1 MSSRKRTCRLG
12 RQIQI
17 LAVAASALLCC
28 SRPASAQRLLGID
41 ISAWQGNLSTSNW
54 STLHN
59 TNDRDFVFIR
69 SSRGGTT
76 GFDHNHDNLLTSN
89 ANCGGVSTDACLSRR
104 YDDPY
109 FGQNI
114 TRATNAGLFAG
125 TYHRSRADIIGTS
138 PDTGGIANSGTD
150 EASHMIQMAGPWMR
164 PGYLPPVLD
173 FEDGITERT
182 DQEMAQFALDF
193 SNRIYEV
200 MQIRPAIYINGNY
213 AQNSLA
219 GGTAT
224 QRSQLAQQSSNPPSV
239 VSPAYSTLWS
249 ARWPNQ
255 NDPNSID
262 VQNLDPT
269 IGFSNIYGP
278 WDDYGVAH
286 PWSFWQYASTARLS
300 GYASGGANIDVN
312 VSHGDIEFVKDRLV
326 PALWWNDNS
335 GNWSTLANWNSGQPV
350 TPPPVVANMTPR
362 QGSTTLPVPRL
373 PGAAGSGPNSGQN
386 DTVILER
393 PNANITVTLSSG
405 THNIRK
411 LYVRESLD
419 ITGGSLTINY
429 NPDYAVPED
438 GSGNPLYP
446 NAVRSGPISA
456 QFSGRV
462 SIGGNASLSVHTLQV
477 DATRD
482 FVIGNSTL
490 SFNRIN
496 LMPHSTAPAEIYLSG
511 NVNFNPLNNAA
522 AAIANGSGTGNSG
535 RIELVDGANPV
546 LNVADGAAAVDL
558 AINVPIVGTGLTKT
572 GPGTLA
578 LNGLNNY
585 NGDTVVQAGELS
597 VTSPNGLNQ
606 QFDNEWD
613 IHLSTGAILGLQ
625 FTGAADMI
633 RSLFIDGVS
642 QPAGIWGAEGSGAP
656 FTSPLITGTG
666 RLEVTQFV
674 PPPLVGDFNDD
685 GSVDAADYI
694 VWRKTDGTPTDYSD
708 WRANFGRTSPGA
720 GSASALSGDSAVPE
734 PSAVVML
741 SLGIAGVVAWRHK
754 RIFCVA
760 ARALTRPEPI

>member
-1 MSSRKRTCRLG
+1 MSSRKSTCRLG

-17 LAVAASALLCC
+17 LAAAASALLCC
-28 SRPASAQRLLGID
+28 SRPATAQRLLGID

-54 STLHN
+54 STLRN

-89 ANCGGVSTDACLSRR
+89 ANCNGVSTDACLSRR

-125 TYHRSRADIIGTS
+125 TYHRSRADIIATS

-164 PGYLPPVLD
+164 PGYLPPALD
-173 FEDGITERT
+173 FEDGELQRT

-193 SNRIYEV
+193 SNRIYQV

-213 AQNSLA
+213 AQNILA
-219 GGTAT
+219 GGTST
-224 QRSQLAQQSSNPPSV
+224 QRSQLAQQPGNPPSV
-239 VSPAYSTLWS
+239 VSPAFSTLWS

-255 NDPNSID
+255 ADPNSID

-278 WDDYGVAH
+278 WDDYGVVH

-300 GYASGGANIDVN
+300 GYANGGANIDVN

-326 PALWWNDNS
+326 PALWWHDNS
-335 GNWSTLANWNSGQPV
+335 GDWSTLTNWNSGQPV
-350 TPPPVVANMTPR
+350 IPPPVVANMTPR

-373 PGAAGSGPNSGQN
+373 PGTAGSGPTSGQN

-393 PNANITVTLSSG
+393 PNANITVTLSGG

-411 LYVRESLD
+411 LYMRESLE
-419 ITGGSLTINY
+419 IVGGSLTINY

-438 GSGNPLYP
+438 AGGNPLYP

-456 QFSGRV
+456 QFSGPV
-462 SIGGNASLSVHTLQV
+462 SLRGNASLSVHTLQV

-482 FVIGNSTL
+482 FMLDDSTFT
-490 SFNRIN
+490 FNRIN
-496 LMPHSTAPAEIYLSG
+496 LMPHSTSPAEMWISG
-511 NVNFNPLNNAA
+511 DVNINPLNNAA
-522 AAIANGSGTGNSG
+522 AVIANGSGAGNSG
-535 RIELVDGANPV
+535 RIQLTPGQNYI
-546 LNVADGAAAVDL
+546 LNVGDGTAAVDL
-558 AINVPIVGTGLTKT
+558 AVNVPILGDGFTKA

-585 NGDTVVQAGELS
+585 NGDTIVQAGKLS
-597 VTSPNGLNQ
+597 VSSPNGLNQ

-613 IHLSTGAILGLQ
+613 IHLLTGATLDLT
-625 FTGAADMI
+625 FTGTPDTI
-633 RSLFIDGVS
+633 DSLFIDGVS

-666 RLEVTQFV
+666 RLEVARFI
-674 PPPLVGDFNDD
+674 PPTLAGDFNDD
-685 GSVDAADYI
+685 GRVDAADYI
-694 VWRKTDGTPTDYSD
+694 VWRKMDGTPSGYND
-708 WRANFGRTSPGA
+708 WRTNFGSSSPGA
-720 GSASALSGDSAVPE
+720 GSGSALRENSAVPE
-734 PSAVVML
+734 PSVVVML
-741 SLGIAGVVAWRHK
+741 FVGIVGVVARRH
-754 RIFCVA
+754 RQAFCVA
-760 ARALTRPEPI
+760 ARTLTPPQPI